1 MGYGFCPMKLTH
13 NTVQGIS
20 LKKYWFQNEAKCTTI
35 QMEISFIYIIIKN
48 QFNING

>member
-13 NTVQGIS
+13 NTVQGIN

-35 QMEISFIYIIIKN
+35 HMEISFIYIMIKN